1 MIIIIEKDVTSS
13 CNNNNKK
20 TRLSFENV
28 TKQSRFKNRARSIN
42 VFPFLLQSFYKIIT
56 NIVIIRNVLY

>member
-28 TKQSRFKNRARSIN
+28 TK
-42 VFPFLLQSFYKIIT
+42 
-56 NIVIIRNVLY
+56 